1 MYIGIVCRL
10 RPAHNLFFPTLYL
23 YISFFRFFLSFR
35 TYGGTKFISFFR
47 FFFSPPKATQGPLSI
62 FFFFL
67 LSGLVEKEWLACFTG
82 SPERNK

>member
-23 YISFFRFFLSFR
+23 YISFFRFFYPSEPTEGPNLSH
-35 TYGGTKFISFFR
+35 SFV